1 MQISEKRNK
10 GPLGMIKQHLSL
22 QKKKKSVIKEVS
34 NVATKPSRPLPSLND
49 VFAGGSARAVAQATI
64 HPLDTLKVRMQSSL
78 KSSVKAPAKAAKP
91 AAGVLDAAQAR
102 FSTRVG
108 GQVRTLYKGVGS
120 AAAGAGIAVGAY
132 LAFYGVATKMIREKN
147 PDLPVGAVAF
157 SAGALAAFGSAYVK
171 VPLAVTIRSVQAG
184 IYPNAVTA
192 CRQIV
197 SKAGVRG
204 LFTGLVPTVLEDIP
218 DMAVKF
224 ATYEMLR
231 TAHSNFTR
239 NRTPSV
245 SEDLVMGG
253 ASGALAAA
261 ATTPFDVV
269 KTRMMCDAANRPGVL
284 SSARLVHQQGGSRAF
299 FRGVGPRTTSN
310 AINSALFFCLF
321 EVFRAAMKKKRE
333 LEAASAVP
341 AVYNNP
347 KAVAVEASL
356 SKTLKK

>member
-1 MQISEKRNK
+1 MATMEISEKQNHK
-10 GPLGMIKQHLSL
+10 GPLGILKQRLALH
-22 QKKKKSVIKEVS
+22 KKKKSSIKEVS
-34 NVATKPSRPLPSLND
+34 NVAAKPAKPLPSVHD

-64 HPLDTLKVRMQSSL
+64 HPLDTLKVRMQSQL
-78 KSSVKAPAKAAKP
+78 KKAPTD
-91 AAGVLDAAQAR
+91 VLSAAQKKFGA
-102 FSTRVG
+102 RVG

-120 AAAGAGIAVGAY
+120 AAGGAGIAIGAY
-132 LAFYGVATKMIREKN
+132 FAFYGAATKMIRENN

-157 SAGALAAFGSAYVK
+157 AAGGLAAFGSAYVK

-184 IYPNAVTA
+184 VYPNAVAA
-192 CRQIV
+192 CRDIV
-197 SKAGVRG
+197 GKAGVRG

-231 TAHSNFTR
+231 SAHANVTR
-239 NRTPSV
+239 NRVPSV
-245 SEDLVMGG
+245 TEDLVMGG

-269 KTRMMCDAANRPGVL
+269 KTRMMCDAVNRPGVF
-284 SSARLVHQQGGSRAF
+284 SSARLVHQTGGPSAF
-299 FRGVGPRTTSN
+299 FRGVGPRTASN

-321 EVFRAAMKKKRE
+321 EAFRATMKAKRE
-333 LEAASAVP
+333 MEAAH
-341 AVYNNP
+341 

-356 SKTLKK
+356 TRSLKK